1 MKVSKYLK
9 ARVAL
14 VKLKEA
20 KSDMDTTKE
29 ELQKTEIKEAAKKF
43 FKYDSNGELIYKTI
57 NGVRVP
63 KINVRVVLFNVSEAI
78 ALFAALYESAIDE
91 ID

>member
-1 MKVSKYLK
+1 MKVSKYLT
-9 ARVAL
+9 ARIAL
-14 VKLKEA
+14 VNLKQA
-20 KSDMDTTKE
+20 KSNMDTTKE

-43 FKYDSNGELIYKTI
+43 FKYDSDGKLIYKTI

-91 ID
+91 IE